1 MGEVEGK
8 SFRFGPQ
15 DDTMKSNL
23 IEIMIVARAEIF
35 VFFAVCRTILCVVI
49 HDFVSYPT
57 VLNR

>member
-15 DDTMKSNL
+15 DDTMKSDL

-35 VFFAVCRTILCVVI
+35 VFFCGLSHDSVCC
-49 HDFVSYPT
+49 DS
-57 VLNR
+57 